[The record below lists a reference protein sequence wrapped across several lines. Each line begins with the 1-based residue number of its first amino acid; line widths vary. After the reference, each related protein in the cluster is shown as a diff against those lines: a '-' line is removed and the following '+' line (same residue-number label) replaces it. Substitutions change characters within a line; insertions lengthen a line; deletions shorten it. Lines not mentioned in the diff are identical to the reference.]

1 MNARLRAERVTL
13 RYDQR
18 VVSEEL
24 SFAVPDGSFT
34 VLIGPNACGKSTL
47 LRALSGLLRPAAGR
61 VLLDGS
67 DLVALPAKERA
78 RRLALLPQ
86 TMTAPEGITVR
97 ELVGRGRYAHQRV
110 LRRFSRA
117 DEAAVEAA
125 LDSTGTTDLADR
137 RADELSGG
145 QRQRAWIAMVLA
157 QETPLVLLDE
167 PTTYLDVAHQIDV
180 LNVLHRLVTQGR
192 TVVAVLHDLN
202 HAARYATHLVAM
214 RDGRIVA
221 EGPPATTVGSGLV
234 TEVFGM
240 PNQVVPDPVTGAP
253 LVVPADTREPG
264 LTDRAPATS
273 RGVRGAVRP
282 PGQGSVGRP
291 TG

>member
-1 MNARLRAERVTL
+1 MNVRLRAERVTL

-18 VVSEEL
+18 TVSDEL
-24 SFAVPDGSFT
+24 SLAVPDGSFT

-47 LRALSGLLRPAAGR
+47 LRALSGLLSPATGR

-78 RRLALLPQ
+78 RRIAFLPQ

-125 LDSTGTTDLADR
+125 LASTGTTDLADR

-145 QRQRAWIAMVLA
+145 QRQRAWTAMVLA

-221 EGPPATTVGSGLV
+221 EGHPASTVGTALV
-234 TEVFGM
+234 AEVFGM

-253 LVVPADTREPG
+253 LVVPADTREP
-264 LTDRAPATS
+264 AAS
-273 RGVRGAVRP
+273 
-282 PGQGSVGRP
+282 
-291 TG
+291 